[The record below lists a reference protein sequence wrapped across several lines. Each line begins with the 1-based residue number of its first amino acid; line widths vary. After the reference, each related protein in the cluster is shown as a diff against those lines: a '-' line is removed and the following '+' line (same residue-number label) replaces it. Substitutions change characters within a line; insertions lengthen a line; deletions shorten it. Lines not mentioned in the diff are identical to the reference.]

1 MSARD
6 MIGRASLPREG
17 SAEVTVANVGLRPGL
32 FAIGTSAPGRSDVRR
47 IDQRA
52 DLAGVFDCVGI
63 VDSHGKAGAAID
75 TER

>member
-1 MSARD
+1 MVVCWPDQPQLR
-6 MIGRASLPREG
+6 G

-32 FAIGTSAPGRSDVRR
+32 FATDTSVLGRSDVRG

-52 DLAGVFDCVGI
+52 DLASVFDCVGI
-63 VDSHGKAGAAID
+63 VDSHGEAGAAID